1 METGSEEN
9 KLLLNAMNLAHAN
22 NESEMHAKSHNLILV
37 SSMRMK
43 RRTDLYESLPHVD
56 VGMIE

>member
-9 KLLLNAMNLAHAN
+9 KITVSAMNLAHAN
-22 NESEMHAKSHNLILV
+22 NELEVYAKSHNLILV
-37 SSMRMK
+37 SSRRMK
-43 RRTDLYESLPHVD
+43 RQTDLYESFPHVD

>member
-1 METGSEEN
+1 
-9 KLLLNAMNLAHAN
+9 MNLAHAN

-56 VGMIE
+56 VRMIE